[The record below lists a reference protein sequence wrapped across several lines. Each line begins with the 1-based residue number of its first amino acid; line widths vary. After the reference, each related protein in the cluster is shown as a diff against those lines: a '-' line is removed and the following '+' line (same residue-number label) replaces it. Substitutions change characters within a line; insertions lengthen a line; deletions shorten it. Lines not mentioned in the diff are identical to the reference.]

1 MCGTL
6 KYAYDLY
13 IQYKSTYAWVCFI
26 HEHILQKCTRFT
38 YVKHP
43 TPFGFSANSRG
54 DQWWSWYTRLI
65 TEEFLSSFS
74 DSCLSSVTRAKVYF
88 HELVSSCSGFTLD
101 DPPCK
106 NASASIGGLQYRMRK
121 THHLST
127 FNISLSQLWQPWY
140 FTSLTWTQ

>member
-1 MCGTL
+1 MRMI
-6 KYAYDLY
+6 Y
-13 IQYKSTYAWVCFI
+13 IYSTNLHM
-26 HEHILQKCTRFT
+26 HECVSYMNIYYRNAHASHMSSIQPPL
-38 YVKHP
+38 
-43 TPFGFSANSRG
+43 FGFFSAKLAVS

-65 TEEFLSSFS
+65 TQEFLSSFS
-74 DSCLSSVTRAKVYF
+74 DSCLSSVMRAKVYF

-121 THHLST
+121 TRHLST